1 MQRDALR
8 ANRLL
13 YRGPPANFNAAEK
26 RDKYDEDEERAR
38 GYCQL
43 QQDRVRAQAVVAL
56 QRVISVHQ
64 QQRIVRQLI

>member
-43 QQDRVRAQAVVAL
+43 QQDRVRAQAVVAI
-56 QRVISVHQ
+56 Q
-64 QQRIVRQLI
+64 